1 MQKHSGTNGVSPVDD
16 KRIIKGRGSLSNP
29 AGRFD
34 KTTRTAVDDGWEEPE
49 DESFPSSDPRTE
61 FFRDLTRNIIATNR
75 SPDIPFGQSI
85 NPYKGCEH
93 GCIYC
98 YARPTH
104 AYLDLSPGLDFETKI
119 FVKTE
124 PATRLREA
132 LEAPGY
138 QCATIAIGTNTDPY
152 QPGEKRHRVT
162 RSILETLLEY
172 RHPVSIT
179 TKGKLI
185 LRDLDLLRELADS
198 SLVSVAVSITT
209 LVDSLKAKLEP
220 RTASPRARLRIV
232 RELAGAGIPVGV
244 MMAPVI
250 PFINDNEIEDV
261 VARSAVAGASA
272 VNYIMLRLPFEVKH
286 LFAEWLA
293 EHYPLK
299 AGHVMNRLRDMH
311 GGKTYRAEWG
321 ARMRGRGPYAELI
334 ANRFKLARQRHDLE
348 GIQLPALR
356 TDLFRR
362 PFEQRN
368 LL

>member
-1 MQKHSGTNGVSPVDD
+1 MGD
-16 KRIIKGRGSLSNP
+16 KRLIKGRGSLSNP
-29 AGRFD
+29 AGRFE
-34 KTTRTAVDDGWEEPE
+34 KTTRAPVDDGWEEPD

-75 SPDIPFGQSI
+75 SPDIPFDRSI

-124 PATRLREA
+124 PVARLREA
-132 LEAPGY
+132 LEAPAY
-138 QCATIAIGTNTDPY
+138 QCGTIAIGTNTDPY
-152 QPGEKRHRVT
+152 QPGEKHFRVM
-162 RSILETLLEY
+162 RRILETLMEF

-185 LRDLDLLRELADS
+185 LRDLDLLRELADPG
-198 SLVSVAVSITT
+198 LVSVAVSVTT
-209 LVDSLKAKLEP
+209 LDDALKARLEP
-220 RTASPRARLRIV
+220 RTASPRARLRMV
-232 RELAGAGIPVGV
+232 HELATAGIPVGV
-244 MMAPVI
+244 MLAPVI
-250 PFINDNEIEDV
+250 PFINDHEIEAV
-261 VARSAVAGASA
+261 VARAADAGAMS
-272 VNYIMLRLPFEVKH
+272 VNYIMLRLPFEVKG
-286 LFAEWLA
+286 LFVEWLE

-299 AGHVMNRLRDMH
+299 AEHVMNRLRDMH
-311 GGKTYRAEWG
+311 GGKAYRAKWG
-321 ARMRGRGPYAELI
+321 TRMRGRGPYADLV
-334 ANRFKLARQRHDLE
+334 ARRFKLARRRHGLE
-348 GIQLPALR
+348 RSKLPALR

-362 PFEQRN
+362 PFEQRR

>member
-1 MQKHSGTNGVSPVDD
+1 M
-16 KRIIKGRGSLSNP
+16 SNP

-34 KTTRTAVDDGWEEPE
+34 KTIHASFDDGWEQPA
-49 DESFPSSDPRTE
+49 DESFPSPDPRTE
-61 FFRDLTRNIIATNR
+61 FFQDLTRNIIATNR
-75 SPDIPFGQSI
+75 SPDIPFDRSI

-104 AYLDLSPGLDFETKI
+104 AYLDLSPGLDFETRI

-124 PATRLREA
+124 PVTRLREA

-138 QCATIAIGTNTDPY
+138 RCETIAMGTNTDPY

-162 RSILETLLEY
+162 RRILETLLEY

-179 TKGKLI
+179 TKGRLI
-185 LRDLDLLRELADS
+185 LRDLDVLGELAAMG
-198 SLVSVAVSITT
+198 LASVAVSVTT
-209 LVDSLKAKLEP
+209 LDDELKARLEP
-220 RTASPRARLRIV
+220 RTASPRTRLRMV

-261 VARSAVAGASA
+261 VARAADAGAASM
-272 VNYIMLRLPFEVKH
+272 NYIMLRLPFEVKE

-299 AGHVMNRLRDMH
+299 AEHVVNRIRDMH
-311 GGKTYRAEWG
+311 GGKAYRAEWG
-321 ARMRGRGPYAELI
+321 TRMRGRGPYAKLVAE
-334 ANRFKLARQRHDLE
+334 RFRLARRRHGLE
-348 GIQLPALR
+348 DSRLPALR

-362 PFEQRN
+362 PFEQRG